1 MKNIELKNVLSDD
14 EIEVK
19 FQDLREL
26 NFELDKLC
34 IDCKQLTFKDFYF
47 AENTQPALKKNLLKI
62 MNVVENYPTIFQ
74 AV

>member
-1 MKNIELKNVLSDD
+1 MENIELKNVLTEE

-19 FQDLREL
+19 FQDLRKSNWEL
-26 NFELDKLC
+26 NKLC
-34 IDCKQLTFKDFYF
+34 VDCKQPKFKDFYF
-47 AENTQPALKKNLLKI
+47 AENTQPALKKDLLKR